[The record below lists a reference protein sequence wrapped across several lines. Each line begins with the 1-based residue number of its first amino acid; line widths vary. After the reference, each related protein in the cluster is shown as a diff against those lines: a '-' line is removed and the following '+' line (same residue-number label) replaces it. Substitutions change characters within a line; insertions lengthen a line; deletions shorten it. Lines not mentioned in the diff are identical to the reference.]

1 MSTKKTSI
9 YEKIIN
15 VILDIFI
22 FLFGIILLVSI
33 YKGIQVKILGNDY
46 SSFFGYSVFEVQT
59 GSMGKAIRVGDW
71 IIVKASDDIKLDDII
86 TYESEGEFITHR
98 VIESYNG
105 TYITKGDANSA
116 KDDPISKE
124 QIVGKVTKVLKSFG
138 IFRKT
143 IFNPGV
149 LIALIVTLYLFS
161 FVFKKSNKKQTEN
174 SNKEDSI
181 KKNDNIIDTMLSK
194 IKENFNKKVEKKV
207 QQNNSNTKKEEK
219 KNAKELEKTS
229 DDVKYEQ
236 VVPEIVK
243 EETSEQPKLEEISD
257 EELDKTMYFRAI
269 KVDKD
274 ELNNTFL
281 EIEKNKEKEN
291 DIEAK
296 EKERQA
302 KLKAKSEK
310 IEVVEVDD
318 SLVKEGLEM
327 LSKKNKRF
335 KNIIDKIMY
344 MKEQELDEIITCLN
358 NDEKLQVN
366 EASIKNDFIKTYV
379 DVKYY
384 NFCGN
389 ANAEYT
395 SRNMTVKIV
404 DTIKE
409 TSEKMIENYKGTDT
423 KYEEKVQKYTNI
435 FILIMYLEQV
445 KGEIDDIEPIR
456 EMYKKKITKYSKNN
470 LTDKNVKDMIESIIK
485 IQKVYQGMV
494 KYTLENLET
503 NTFSLNYNQL
513 TAKKYMYALELDH
526 NIAFSRVYSDY
537 IVDKTYS
544 EGIIAED
551 KVMIILSLLSI
562 ELVNNM
568 LSSEFRKKYILY
580 IPETIYEKENKLVKV
595 TKMMEDEF
603 IKNNLYILVK
613 YDALINNKKIIK
625 ELRKSG
631 YKFALVFDKTT
642 EIKAKDRNCICIADY
657 IFIDKKTVDAAVLLP
672 NIPEELVSNII
683 YEEVGSKVGNYGGE

>member
-46 SSFFGYSVFEVQT
+46 SSFFGYSIFEVQT
-59 GSMGKAIRVGDW
+59 GSMGKAIKAGDW
-71 IIVKASDDIKLDDII
+71 IIVKATDDIKLNDIV

-98 VIESYNG
+98 VIEAYNG

-116 KDDPISKE
+116 KDDPISKD
-124 QIVGKVTKVLKSFG
+124 QIVGKVEKTLKSFG

-143 IFNPGV
+143 IFNPFV
-149 LIALIVTLYLFS
+149 LITLIITLYLFS
-161 FVFKKSNKKQTEN
+161 FVFRKNKKEQTES
-174 SNKEDSI
+174 SNKEETI
-181 KKNDNIIDTMLSK
+181 KKIDNFIDMILAK
-194 IKENFNKKVEKKV
+194 IKESFNKKVEKKM
-207 QQNNSNTKKEEK
+207 QQDKIDTRKEEK
-219 KNAKELEKTS
+219 KIKAESKKETI
-229 DDVKYEQ
+229 KYEQ
-236 VVPEIVK
+236 VVPEVVK
-243 EETSEQPKLEEISD
+243 EETIEQPKIEEISD

-274 ELNNTFL
+274 ELDNTFL

-291 DIEAK
+291 AVETK
-296 EKERQA
+296 EQERQA

-310 IEVVEVDD
+310 VEVVEVDD

-327 LSKKNKRF
+327 LGKRNKKF

-344 MKEQELDEIITCLN
+344 MKEQELEEIIICLN
-358 NDEKLQVN
+358 NNEKLQVN

-409 TSEKMIENYKGTDT
+409 TSEKMIESYKGTDT

-445 KGEIDDIEPIR
+445 KGEIDDIDPIR

-470 LTDKNVKDMIESIIK
+470 LTDKNVKEMIENIIK
-485 IQKVYQGMV
+485 IQRVYQGMV
-494 KYTLENLET
+494 KYTLDNLET

-613 YDALINNKKIIK
+613 YDALIKNKKVIK

-631 YKFALVFDKTT
+631 YRFALVFDKTT
-642 EIKAKDRNCICIADY
+642 EIKAKDRNSICIADY

>member
-46 SSFFGYSVFEVQT
+46 SSFFGYSIFEVQT
-59 GSMGKAIRVGDW
+59 GSMGKAIKAGDW
-71 IIVKASDDIKLDDII
+71 IIVKATDDIKLNDIV

-98 VIESYNG
+98 VIEAYNG

-116 KDDPISKE
+116 KDDPISKD
-124 QIVGKVTKVLKSFG
+124 QIVGKVEKTLKSFG

-143 IFNPGV
+143 IFNPFV
-149 LIALIVTLYLFS
+149 LITLIITLYLFS
-161 FVFKKSNKKQTEN
+161 FVFRKNKKEQTES
-174 SNKEDSI
+174 SNKEETI
-181 KKNDNIIDTMLSK
+181 KKIDNFIDMILAK
-194 IKENFNKKVEKKV
+194 IKESFNKKVEKKM
-207 QQNNSNTKKEEK
+207 QQDKIDTRKEEK
-219 KNAKELEKTS
+219 KIKAESKKETI
-229 DDVKYEQ
+229 KYEQ
-236 VVPEIVK
+236 VVPEVVK
-243 EETSEQPKLEEISD
+243 EETIEQPKIEEISD

-274 ELNNTFL
+274 ELDNTFL

-291 DIEAK
+291 AVETK
-296 EKERQA
+296 EQERQA

-310 IEVVEVDD
+310 VEVVEVDD

-327 LSKKNKRF
+327 LGKRNKKF

-344 MKEQELDEIITCLN
+344 MKEQELEEIIICLN
-358 NDEKLQVN
+358 NNEKLQVN

-409 TSEKMIENYKGTDT
+409 TSEKMIESYKGTDT

-445 KGEIDDIEPIR
+445 KGEIDDIDPIR

-470 LTDKNVKDMIESIIK
+470 LTDKNVKEMIENIIK
-485 IQKVYQGMV
+485 IQRVYQGMV
-494 KYTLENLET
+494 KYTLDNLET

-580 IPETIYEKENKLVKV
+580 IPETIYEKGNKLVKV

-613 YDALINNKKIIK
+613 YDALIKNKKVIK

-631 YKFALVFDKTT
+631 YRFALVFDKTT
-642 EIKAKDRNCICIADY
+642 EIKAKDRNSICIADY

>member
-46 SSFFGYSVFEVQT
+46 SSFFGYSIFEVQT
-59 GSMGKAIRVGDW
+59 GSMGKAIKAGDW
-71 IIVKASDDIKLDDII
+71 IIVKATDDIKLNDIV

-98 VIESYNG
+98 VIEAYNG

-116 KDDPISKE
+116 KDDPISKD
-124 QIVGKVTKVLKSFG
+124 QIVGKVEKTLKSFG

-143 IFNPGV
+143 IFNPFV
-149 LIALIVTLYLFS
+149 LITLIITLYLFS
-161 FVFKKSNKKQTEN
+161 FVFRKNKKEQTES
-174 SNKEDSI
+174 SNKEETI
-181 KKNDNIIDTMLSK
+181 KKIDNFIDMILAK
-194 IKENFNKKVEKKV
+194 IKESFNKKVEKKM
-207 QQNNSNTKKEEK
+207 QQDKIDTRKEEK
-219 KNAKELEKTS
+219 KIKAESKKETI
-229 DDVKYEQ
+229 KYEQ
-236 VVPEIVK
+236 VVPEVVK
-243 EETSEQPKLEEISD
+243 EETIEQPKIEEISD

-274 ELNNTFL
+274 ELDNTFL

-291 DIEAK
+291 AVETK
-296 EKERQA
+296 EQERQA

-310 IEVVEVDD
+310 VEVVEVDD

-327 LSKKNKRF
+327 LGKRNKKF

-344 MKEQELDEIITCLN
+344 MKEQELEEIIICLN
-358 NDEKLQVN
+358 NNEKLQVN

-409 TSEKMIENYKGTDT
+409 TSEKMIESYKGTDT

-445 KGEIDDIEPIR
+445 KGEIDDIDPIR

-470 LTDKNVKDMIESIIK
+470 LTDKNVKEMIENIIK
-485 IQKVYQGMV
+485 IQRVYQGMV
-494 KYTLENLET
+494 KYTLDNLET

-580 IPETIYEKENKLVKV
+580 IPETIYEKENKLVKI

-613 YDALINNKKIIK
+613 YDALIKNKKVIK

-631 YKFALVFDKTT
+631 YRFALVFDKTT
-642 EIKAKDRNCICIADY
+642 EIKAKDRNSICIADY

>member
-46 SSFFGYSVFEVQT
+46 SSFFGYSIFEVQT
-59 GSMGKAIRVGDW
+59 GSMGKAIKAGDW
-71 IIVKASDDIKLDDII
+71 IIVKATDDIKLNDIV

-98 VIESYNG
+98 VIEAYNG

-116 KDDPISKE
+116 KDDPISKD
-124 QIVGKVTKVLKSFG
+124 QIVGKVEKTLKSFG

-143 IFNPGV
+143 IFNPFV
-149 LIALIVTLYLFS
+149 LITLIITLYLFS
-161 FVFKKSNKKQTEN
+161 FVFRKNKKEQTES
-174 SNKEDSI
+174 SNKEETI
-181 KKNDNIIDTMLSK
+181 KKIDNFIDMILAK
-194 IKENFNKKVEKKV
+194 IKESFNKKVEKKM
-207 QQNNSNTKKEEK
+207 QQDKIDTRKEEK
-219 KNAKELEKTS
+219 KIKTESKKETI
-229 DDVKYEQ
+229 KYEQ
-236 VVPEIVK
+236 VVPEVVK
-243 EETSEQPKLEEISD
+243 EETIEQPKIEEISD

-274 ELNNTFL
+274 ELDNTFL

-291 DIEAK
+291 AVETK
-296 EKERQA
+296 EQERQA

-310 IEVVEVDD
+310 VEVVEVDD

-327 LSKKNKRF
+327 LGKRNKKF

-344 MKEQELDEIITCLN
+344 MKEQELEEIIICLN
-358 NDEKLQVN
+358 NNEKLQVN

-409 TSEKMIENYKGTDT
+409 TSEKMIESYKGTDT

-445 KGEIDDIEPIR
+445 KGEIDDIDPIR

-470 LTDKNVKDMIESIIK
+470 LTDKNVKEMIENIIK
-485 IQKVYQGMV
+485 IQRVYQGMV
-494 KYTLENLET
+494 KYTLDNLET

-613 YDALINNKKIIK
+613 YDALIKNKKVIK

-631 YKFALVFDKTT
+631 YRFALVFDKTT
-642 EIKAKDRNCICIADY
+642 EIKAKDRNSICIADY